1 MDPLLTP
8 TIPSLPSL
16 LVERS
21 TADTPSL
28 SYSPSSIVAE
38 GMPPI
43 PVKLIEKIRKWEYVD
58 LVCLLEDHNTHPV
71 SFTLNEAGQW
81 VPEQQKRRKLIT
93 DIFTWIQAYSRYM
106 AVLLSSDTTT
116 REEATGLAAHLHL
129 VLQLSQD
136 LGSQWL
142 KYDRDFRE
150 WAAAKSLRKWGDLNF
165 PIYGQCLAAQQR
177 QALPSVTPKTP
188 RGQNQFDKRK
198 SSPYSNSNVCLK
210 WNFRSH
216 CDRTPC
222 PYAHRCFHCGRQHKG
237 KDCKANA
244 TT

>member
-1 MDPLLTP
+1 M
-8 TIPSLPSL
+8 
-16 LVERS
+16 VERN
-21 TADTPSL
+21 TLDTPSL
-28 SYSPSSIVAE
+28 SSSPSLVVAE

-58 LVCLLEDHNTHPV
+58 LACLLEDHSAHPI
-71 SFTLNEAGQW
+71 SFTLNGVGQW
-81 VPEQQKRRKLIT
+81 VPEQQKKRKQIT
-93 DIFTWIQAYSRYM
+93 DIITWIQAYSRYM
-106 AVLLSSDTTT
+106 AVLLSCDTTT
-116 REEATGLAAHLHL
+116 KEEATGLVAHLHL

-136 LGSQWL
+136 LGPQWL

-177 QALPSVTPKTP
+177 QVLPNTTPTP
-188 RGQNQFDKRK
+188 SKGQIQFDRKR
-198 SSPYSNSNVCLK
+198 SSPYGNSNVCLK

-222 PYAHRCFHCGRQHKG
+222 PYAHKCYHCGRQHKG
-237 KDCKANA
+237 KDCKAPA
-244 TT
+244 SKQ